1 MSATVRGKLY
11 LYGGSL
17 KTTGAEILSN
27 ELWELTIPR
36 LKTDVP
42 VWRDLSRLSNA
53 PSLPRTGHALFA
65 AGATLFLMGGDVGY
79 AISDG
84 TVQMLDTLASPDP
97 VWRSVT
103 STPGT
108 SATYQAVGSF
118 DDVMYMYG
126 GSFKGTV
133 LGTTV
138 QVVDVR
144 YMHVCILMYVCVY
157 GGSFKVLGTTFEWIM
172 WYICVCMYM
181 YGISVEVMVLGT
193 TLQVHHVIY
202 TCMYVSIC
210 VV

>member
-17 KTTGAEILSN
+17 KTSGAEILSN

-42 VWRDLSRLSNA
+42 IWRDLSRLSNA
-53 PSLPRTGHALFA
+53 PSLARTGHALVS

-84 TVQMLDTLASPDP
+84 TVQMLDTLTSPDP

-108 SATYQAVGSF
+108 SATYQAIGSF
-118 DDVMYMYG
+118 DNVMYMYG
-126 GSFKGTV
+126 GSVKGTV

-144 YMHVCILMYVCVY
+144 YIYMY
-157 GGSFKVLGTTFEWIM
+157 I
-172 WYICVCMYM
+172 YIFIHACMYM
-181 YGISVEVMVLGT
+181 
-193 TLQVHHVIY
+193 
-202 TCMYVSIC
+202 C
-210 VV
+210 